1 MSPQIQPLGARQP
14 HRNPSSLGTPGHD
27 RRGKGHHQKVLGCR
41 ECERRHRH
49 IQTADT
55 SLEQKKGVVPRCS
68 WKEGK
73 EDGEGGDRGEG
84 PCVSPPAACHTAGAP
99 LSSVS
104 ARCLSRVLA
113 LGVGVS
119 PRKCTS
125 ELANGRHRDGPS
137 EQSQEVAGGVVLSTS
152 PRSERRGECTSPG
165 VALTQRLVRGAEAG
179 RRLCGVSDPAAG
191 SLGGSPRAV
200 TGEVGSVNG

>member
-1 MSPQIQPLGARQP
+1 MTEEERATTRRCWVVASVNGVTGTFELQTRHSNRRRAWSQGALGR
-14 HRNPSSLGTPGHD
+14 
-27 RRGKGHHQKVLGCR
+27 
-41 ECERRHRH
+41 
-49 IQTADT
+49 
-55 SLEQKKGVVPRCS
+55 
-68 WKEGK
+68 K
-73 EDGEGGDRGEG
+73 EDGKGGDRGEG

-137 EQSQEVAGGVVLSTS
+137 EQSQEVAGGVALSTS

-165 VALTQRLVRGAEAG
+165 VALTQRLVHGAEAG

-191 SLGGSPRAV
+191 SPGGSPRAM

>member
-1 MSPQIQPLGARQP
+1 MTEEERATTRRCWVVASVNGVTGTFELQTRHSNRRRAWSQGALGRK
-14 HRNPSSLGTPGHD
+14 G
-27 RRGKGHHQKVLGCR
+27 RRMG
-41 ECERRHRH
+41 
-49 IQTADT
+49 
-55 SLEQKKGVVPRCS
+55 
-68 WKEGK
+68 KEGT
-73 EDGEGGDRGEG
+73 EERDR
-84 PCVSPPAACHTAGAP
+84 VSPPAACHTAGAP

-104 ARCLSRVLA
+104 TRCLSRVLA

-119 PRKCTS
+119 PRTCTS
-125 ELANGRHRDGPS
+125 ELADGQHRDGPS
-137 EQSQEVAGGVVLSTS
+137 EQSQEVAGGMVLSTS

-191 SLGGSPRAV
+191 SPGGSPRAV